1 MARIPT
7 SGATFVTPYRTEAEL
22 GKVLKESCPEAEF
35 SASEIGELYLRLGAI
50 IGQWSAEQSR
60 LNALSVARALTAI
73 SKDVAAATGSLS
85 AHQAGIHDIRDIVA
99 VSQLKIVLAGIL
111 R

>member
-1 MARIPT
+1 MARVPT

-22 GKVLKESCPEAEF
+22 GKVLKELCPEAEF

-60 LNALSVARALTAI
+60 LNALSVARALTR
-73 SKDVAAATGSLS
+73 S
-85 AHQAGIHDIRDIVA
+85 AKMWPRQPAPY
-99 VSQLKIVLAGIL
+99 LPTKLASMTSEIL
-111 R
+111 WPFRS